1 MTKSPLA
8 LAVLLGV
15 IAQQAGAAGFIEDS
29 KATLGLRNF
38 YINADNRNV
47 ARSNNPAT
55 TPNKQEEWGQG
66 FQFNYIS
73 GFTEGT
79 VGVGVDAL
87 GLLGVRLDSGKGT
100 HYNPSSNAYGGI
112 VFPTDSNGEAVND
125 FASLGLTGKVKVS
138 KTEARLGTLQPKLPV
153 VTYND
158 GRLLPQTFQG
168 GQITSNEI
176 DNLTLIGGKL
186 EKAKGRN
193 SSSSDGLSIS
203 GANNSSDFRNGT
215 YNNEFYYAGLD
226 YKINK
231 DLVAQYY
238 YGTLNEFYQ
247 QHFLGL
253 THTLALPVGSLKSDL
268 RYFKST
274 ADGKNDSAAGRDD
287 GYFASGYY
295 GTSASGAGITRGEV
309 DNRTWSGQFTYTLDS
324 HAISAGYQQVSGDSN
339 FPYLDQGDGATAYLI
354 TDRQIGK
361 FLRAG
366 ERTWL
371 AEYAYDFAKIGAP
384 GLKATIT
391 YLKGDNID
399 SATGDQSEWERDFRL
414 DYAIQEGTLKGLGF
428 SWRNASLRSTVANQ
442 NDQDENRL
450 IVSYTLPLL

>member
-1 MTKSPLA
+1 MTKHPLA
-8 LAVLLGV
+8 LAAVVGAL
-15 IAQQAGAAGFIEDS
+15 AQQASAAGFIEDS

-38 YINADNRNV
+38 YINADNRNL
-47 ARSNNPAT
+47 ARGNTANAAT

-66 FQFNYIS
+66 FIFNFTS
-73 GFTEGT
+73 GYTEGT
-79 VGVGVDAL
+79 VGFGVDAL

-100 HYNPSSNAYGGI
+100 HYNANSNAYGGI

-125 FASLGLTGKVKVS
+125 FSHVGLTGKVKVS
-138 KTEARLGTLQPKLPV
+138 KTEARIGTLQPKLPV
-153 VTYND
+153 VTFND
-158 GRLLPQTFQG
+158 GRLLPQTFEG

-186 EKAKGRN
+186 EHAKGRN
-193 SSSSDGLSIS
+193 SSNNESLSIGGS
-203 GANNSSDFRNGT
+203 NNAKTGQFS
-215 YNNEFYYAGLD
+215 NEFYYAGLD

-231 DLVAQYY
+231 DLLAQYY

-253 THTLALPVGSLKSDL
+253 THNLALPVGSLKSDL
-268 RYFKST
+268 RYFRST
-274 ADGKNDSAAGRDD
+274 ADGKNDSVSGRAD
-287 GYFASGYY
+287 GYNATGYY
-295 GTSASGAGITRGEV
+295 GTTAAGRAITSGKV

-324 HAISAGYQQVSGDSN
+324 HSISAGYQQVSGDSN

-371 AEYAYDFAKIGAP
+371 TEYAYDFAKIGAP

-399 SATGDQSEWERDFRL
+399 SVTGDQSEWERDFRL
-414 DYAIQEGTLKGLGF
+414 DYAIQEGTFKGVGF
-428 SWRNASLRSTVANQ
+428 SWRNAVLRSTVANQ

>member
-8 LAVLLGV
+8 LAVVLGA
-15 IAQQAGAAGFIEDS
+15 IAQQAGAAGFVEDS
-29 KATLGLRNF
+29 KASLGLRNF
-38 YINADNRNV
+38 YINADNREV
-47 ARSNNPAT
+47 GRGVTAAQ
-55 TPNKQEEWGQG
+55 PNKQEEWGQA
-66 FQFNYIS
+66 FMFNYTS
-73 GFTEGT
+73 GFTQGT
-79 VGVGVDAL
+79 VGFGVDAL

-100 HYNPSSNAYGGI
+100 HYNPSSDNYSGI

-153 VTYND
+153 VTFND
-158 GRLLPQTFQG
+158 GRLLPQTFEG

-186 EKAKGRN
+186 EHSKGRTSSN
-193 SSSSDGLSIS
+193 SESLSIGS
-203 GANNSSDFRNGT
+203 ANNAKTGRFS
-215 YNNEFYYAGLD
+215 NEFYYAGLD

-231 DLVAQYY
+231 DLLAQYY

-253 THTLALPVGSLKSDL
+253 THNLALPVGSLKSDL

-274 ADGKNDSAAGRDD
+274 ADGKNDTDAGLAD
-287 GYFASGYY
+287 GYTAAGYY
-295 GTSASGAGITRGEV
+295 GTNAGGGAITKGEV

-324 HAISAGYQQVSGDSN
+324 HAVSVGYQQVSGDSN

-399 SATGDQSEWERDFRL
+399 SVTGDQSEWERDFRL

-428 SWRNASLRSTVANQ
+428 SWRNAALRSTVASQ

-450 IVSYTLPLL
+450 IVSYTLPLM

>member
-8 LAVLLGV
+8 LAVILGV
-15 IAQQAGAAGFIEDS
+15 IAQQAGAAGFVDDS

-38 YINADNRNV
+38 YINADNRNL
-47 ARSNNPAT
+47 ARDNTASAAT

-66 FQFNYIS
+66 FIFNYTS
-73 GFTEGT
+73 GYTEGT
-79 VGVGVDAL
+79 VGFGVDAL

-100 HYNPSSNAYGGI
+100 AYNANSNGYGGI
-112 VFPTDSNGEAVND
+112 VFPSDSDGRAVDD
-125 FASLGLTGKVKVS
+125 FANLGVTGKVKVS
-138 KTEARLGTLQPKLPV
+138 KTEARIGTLQPKLPV

-158 GRLLPQTFQG
+158 GRLLPQTFEG

-176 DNLTLIGGKL
+176 DDLTLIGGKL
-186 EKAKGRN
+186 EHSKGRTSSN
-193 SSSSDGLSIS
+193 SDSLSIGS
-203 GANNSSDFRNGT
+203 ANNAKTGQFS
-215 YNNEFYYAGLD
+215 NEFYFAGLD
-226 YKINK
+226 YKISK
-231 DLVAQYY
+231 DLLAQYY
-238 YGTLNEFYQ
+238 YGTLNEFYK

-268 RYFKST
+268 RYFNST
-274 ADGKNDSAAGRDD
+274 ADGKNDSVAGRTE
-287 GYFASGYY
+287 GYTAAGYY
-295 GTSASGAGITRGEV
+295 GETAAGKAITKGKV
-309 DNRTWSGQFTYTLDS
+309 DNRTWSGQFTYTLGS
-324 HAISAGYQQVSGDSN
+324 HAVSAGYQQVSGDSN

-371 AEYAYDFAKIGAP
+371 TEYSYDFAKVGAP
-384 GLKATIT
+384 GLKAIIT

-399 SATGDQSEWERDFRL
+399 SISGDQSEWERDFRL
-414 DYAIQEGTLKGLGF
+414 DYAIQEGSFKGLGF
-428 SWRNASLRSTVANQ
+428 SWRNAALRSTVGTQ

>member
-8 LAVLLGV
+8 LAVVLGV

-29 KATLGLRNF
+29 KASLGLRNF

-47 ARSNNPAT
+47 ARSNSGAT

-66 FQFNYIS
+66 FMFNYTS
-73 GFTEGT
+73 GFTQGT

-100 HYNPSSNAYGGI
+100 HYNPTSNAYGGI

-125 FASLGLTGKVKVS
+125 FSSVGLTGKIKIS
-138 KTEARLGTLQPKLPV
+138 KTEARIGTLQPKLPV
-153 VTYND
+153 VTFND
-158 GRLLPQTFQG
+158 GRLLPQTFEG

-176 DNLTLIGGKL
+176 DNLTVIGGKL
-186 EKAKGRN
+186 EHAKGRT
-193 SSSSDGLSIS
+193 SSSSEGLSIS
-203 GANNSSDFRNGT
+203 GANNAKTGKF
-215 YNNEFYYAGLD
+215 NNEFYFAGLD
-226 YKINK
+226 YKVNK
-231 DLVAQYY
+231 DLLAQYY

-253 THTLALPVGSLKSDL
+253 THNLALPVGSLKSDL
-268 RYFKST
+268 RYFYST
-274 ADGKNDSAAGRDD
+274 ADGKNDSVSGRAD
-287 GYFASGYY
+287 GYYATGYY
-295 GTSASGAGITRGEV
+295 GTTPSNGRRTTTTGEV

-391 YLKGDNID
+391 YLKGENID

-414 DYAIQEGTLKGLGF
+414 DYAVQAGTFKGVGF
-428 SWRNASLRSTVANQ
+428 SWRNAALRSTVANQ